1 MKHIRKFNEGSWPTR
16 EGGGFFSSVA
26 DEIEKNVIS
35 AYDYI
40 TRETDERSGKGGYKT
55 KWEQEQEKKYRR
67 IAAQERQDR
76 QNTVDDDRMSDQ
88 EYEQFLKDQL
98 EYEWNIEFDGKE
110 PNKTEKMEWYHNMRK
125 QGYEGILI
133 SNFIK
138 QIKKNKKK

>member
-1 MKHIRKFNEGSWPTR
+1 MKHIKKFNEGSSS
-16 EGGGFFSSVA
+16 EGGGFFSSIA
-26 DEIEKNVIS
+26 DKIDQNLTS

-55 KWEQEQEKKYRR
+55 KWVQEQEKKYRR
-67 IAAQERQDR
+67 NR

-125 QGYEGILI
+125 QGFDGILI